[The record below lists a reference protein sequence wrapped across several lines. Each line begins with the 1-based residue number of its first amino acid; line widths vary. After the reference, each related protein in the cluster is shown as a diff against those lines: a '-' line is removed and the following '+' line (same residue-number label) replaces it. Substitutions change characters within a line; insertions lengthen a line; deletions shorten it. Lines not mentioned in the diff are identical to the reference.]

1 MNKLEIAVH
10 NCRSSILKKQLC
22 KGSNTRYCTALNH
35 LLKLSVRENISTPC
49 QELFDIFISESTT
62 KDNLS
67 TRRTIVRWIDKEC
80 DLKIIDFDG
89 RLFNIPNLPNEEE
102 IKKKTF
108 SNR

>member
-10 NCRSSILKKQLC
+10 NCRASILKKQLC

-35 LLKLSVRENISTPC
+35 LLKLGIRENISTPC

-89 RLFNIPNLPNEEE
+89 CLFNIPSLPNEEE
-102 IKKKTF
+102 IKKNTF